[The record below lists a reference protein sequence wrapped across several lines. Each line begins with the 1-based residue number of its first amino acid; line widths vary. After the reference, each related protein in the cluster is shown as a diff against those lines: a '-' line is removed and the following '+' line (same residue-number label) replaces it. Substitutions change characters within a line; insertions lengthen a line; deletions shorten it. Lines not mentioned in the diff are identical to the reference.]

1 METMKQEIAA
11 FLKLLGSILVA
22 ALGTRML
29 LVATGTVIAAGGV
42 AASGSGW
49 LWIPKVC
56 GTVLVVVGTAVVV
69 YQVLQRVLGAV
80 RINVNSPLQHI
91 PVSPPPPPPP
101 PPPAPEG
108 RTRRKAKK

>member
-11 FLKLLGSILVA
+11 FLKLLGSVLVA
-22 ALGTRML
+22 GLGTRML
-29 LVATGTVIAAGGV
+29 LVATGTVSMLGGQQ
-42 AASGSGW
+42 ASDSGW
-49 LWIPKVC
+49 LWLPKVC

-80 RINVNSPLQHI
+80 KINVDTPVHNI
-91 PVSPPPPPPP
+91 PAFPPTPPP

-108 RTRRKAKK
+108 RTRRKTKK